1 MYKCTRV
8 AFYTSKVNFCFYFY
22 PSTLLHFA
30 ALCKF
35 WLLCVFRNLCL
46 STRPNCKKDDLL
58 LLWEH
63 ECQWVFGHRMVNSV
77 DFDRYSTTF
86 FQAVRKTFTS
96 DEHVSRLAVARESL
110 SCST

>member
-1 MYKCTRV
+1 MYVHVHTLV
-8 AFYTSKVNFCFYFY
+8 VNAYTSCSNR
-22 PSTLLHFA
+22 SRTLLC
-30 ALCKF
+30 LTVWYRF
-35 WLLCVFRNLCL
+35 WFLCVFRNLCL

-96 DEHVSRLAVARESL
+96 DEHVSRD
-110 SCST
+110 